1 MIPIKNKKELLELF
15 GIPQS
20 PVLEIRQAD
29 KEEVNGCFKY
39 SYYVVERMVHDDK
52 VHCACSY
59 FCVQSD
65 LSGNLVDFYEI
76 NGQTF
81 YLIEYDIN

>member
-20 PVLEIRQAD
+20 PVLEIRMAD

-52 VHCACSY
+52 IHSACSY
-59 FCVQSD
+59 FCVQRD
-65 LSGNLVDFYEI
+65 LLDNLIDFYET

-81 YLIEYDIN
+81 FLIEYDIH